1 MLTQTLAIAEDS
13 FSIGS
18 PIARLS
24 SLKASLK
31 FRLPLLPDY
40 SSSDPQEVWQDP
52 GRWQSLSN
60 AVASTLPFWK
70 VAKTST
76 RSTEIQKITNKNQRY
91 LARGAGCGAEVP
103 TFRQPRRNSEGP
115 CGQSTRWRCHG
126 PHLSLWL
133 DVSHR
138 FSSWKGKKELSLL
151 FCTDYIHLCRASNQQ
166 QHDVVHICL
175 GDLSFS
181 FWLQR
186 KHDSQMK
193 GHFTRLAAHLRGNSN
208 FYVEPLFQ
216 RENSQNQN
224 VMLFEW

>member
-18 PIARLS
+18 PTARLS

-52 GRWQSLSN
+52 GRWQSLSH
-60 AVASTLPFWK
+60 AIASTLPFWK

-103 TFRQPRRNSEGP
+103 TFRQPRRSSEGP
-115 CGQSTRWRCHG
+115 CWQSTRWKCHG
-126 PHLSLWL
+126 PHLSLRL
-133 DVSHR
+133 TSHTDSVLEKEKKNSPY
-138 FSSWKGKKELSLL
+138 SSAQTTYTSAGQP
-151 FCTDYIHLCRASNQQ
+151 TN
-166 QHDVVHICL
+166 
-175 GDLSFS
+175 
-181 FWLQR
+181 
-186 KHDSQMK
+186 
-193 GHFTRLAAHLRGNSN
+193 NSTT
-208 FYVEPLFQ
+208 
-216 RENSQNQN
+216 
-224 VMLFEW
+224 